1 MRTNTTVQARIQTHT
16 HTHTYTHTHAHTHTH
31 TYAYMQ
37 EVVSAVELA
46 VADNDEL
53 RITRGRKVLEIR
65 PKVRTEAEI

>member
-1 MRTNTTVQARIQTHT
+1 
-16 HTHTYTHTHAHTHTH
+16 
-31 TYAYMQ
+31 MQ